1 MTSVD
6 GKPLTHYFTGPLIC
20 QYDQQLILHTFS
32 VVPVSYASP
41 WEGPSELPWGHTPVR
56 SPQGAPYFNS
66 MTDKPEEQD
75 SIPSHILQAVDPSAW
90 DKGIPG
96 RP

>member
-1 MTSVD
+1 MGTIDSVLISHVGPLSFKCCTVTSVD

-41 WEGPSELPWGHTPVR
+41 WEGPSELPWGLL
-56 SPQGAPYFNS
+56 GA
-66 MTDKPEEQD
+66 
-75 SIPSHILQAVDPSAW
+75 H
-90 DKGIPG
+90 
-96 RP
+96 